1 MRHRHVGKLLGRSY
15 EHRKSLYRNLM
26 IAMIEHRKI
35 TTTIAK
41 AKAVQPELEKLITLA
56 REDTPHTRRMA
67 LSKLDSKVAMRKLFT
82 FAPQQYS
89 GRNGGYTRITKLGPR
104 LGDGAQMALIELV

>member
-1 MRHRHVGKLLGRSY
+1 MRHRHAGKLLGRSY
-15 EHRKSLYRNLM
+15 EHRKALYRNLM
-26 IAMIEHRKI
+26 IALIEHRKI

-41 AKAVQPELEKLITLA
+41 AKAVQPEMEKLLTLA
-56 REDTPHTRRMA
+56 REDTPHTRRIA

-82 FAPQQYS
+82 FAPQEYA

-104 LGDGAQMALIELV
+104 FGDGAHMAQIELV

>member
-1 MRHRHVGKLLGRSY
+1 MRHRHAGKLLGRSY
-15 EHRKSLYRNLM
+15 EHRKALYRNLM
-26 IAMIEHRKI
+26 IALIEHRKI

-41 AKAVQPELEKLITLA
+41 AKAVQPEMEKLLTLA

-82 FAPQQYS
+82 FAPQEYA

-104 LGDGAQMALIELV
+104 FGDGAHMAQIELV